1 MYEADIVDSNG
12 VPALA
17 NRQLILDGAD
27 LPMRCT
33 METQNF
39 RPPGEREL
47 IFSAYTD
54 GGRYCDVLG
63 IDLATKKVTHYTESP
78 GDYDEPEGIYP
89 DGQYTLVECDKH
101 NPRGSGYIDIW
112 RLKFDGGEYKRLTF
126 FSDYPGFK
134 ASNPV
139 VSDDG
144 RFIAFQLG
152 KSSWA
157 PGVGSGLFVYDIAR
171 AGEEGRKRSG
181 WRI

>member
-1 MYEADIVDSNG
+1 MFEADIVYSNG

-17 NRQLILDGAD
+17 SRRLILDGAD

-39 RPPGEREL
+39 RPPEEREL

-63 IDLATKKVTHYTESP
+63 IDLTSKKVMHYTGSAE
-78 GDYDEPEGIYP
+78 DYDEPEGIYP

-101 NPRGSGYIDIW
+101 NRRGSGYIDLW

-126 FSDYPGFK
+126 FSDVPGFK

-139 VSDDG
+139 VSDNG
-144 RFIAFQLG
+144 RFIAFQLA

-157 PGVGSGLFVYDIAR
+157 AGVGGGLFIYEIAQ
-171 AGEEGRKRSG
+171 AGE
-181 WRI
+181 